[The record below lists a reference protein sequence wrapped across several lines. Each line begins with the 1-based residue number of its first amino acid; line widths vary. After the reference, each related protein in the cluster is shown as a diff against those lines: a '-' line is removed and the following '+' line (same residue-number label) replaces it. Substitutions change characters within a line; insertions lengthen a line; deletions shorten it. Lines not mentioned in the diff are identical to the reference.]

1 MKPKHIYQLELTER
15 QARLLSWACD
25 TIARII
31 EGQDRTYQ
39 DMLEAAWEKRCKEAT
54 GKMMDNEW
62 DGGWSQM
69 REDAERMCREMKKR
83 FWGLEPNALYGVHYD
98 NNGDT
103 LWDIHQVIRHQLWKD
118 NPNRQQFTVDASEA
132 HQFGDEPLASIK
144 RIPQKK

>member
-54 GKMMDNEW
+54 GKMMDDEW
-62 DGGWSQM
+62 DGGWSRM

-132 HQFGDEPLASIK
+132 HQFGDEPLAYIK

>member
-1 MKPKHIYQLELTER
+1 
-15 QARLLSWACD
+15 
-25 TIARII
+25 
-31 EGQDRTYQ
+31 
-39 DMLEAAWEKRCKEAT
+39 
-54 GKMMDNEW
+54 MMDDEW

-132 HQFGDEPLASIK
+132 HQFGDEPLANIK
-144 RIPQKK
+144 RLKEGE

>member
-1 MKPKHIYQLELTER
+1 M
-15 QARLLSWACD
+15 
-25 TIARII
+25 
-31 EGQDRTYQ
+31 
-39 DMLEAAWEKRCKEAT
+39 MEAAWEKRCKDAT

-118 NPNRQQFTVDASEA
+118 NPNRQQFTVDADEA
-132 HQFGDEPLASIK
+132 HQFGDEPLAYIK